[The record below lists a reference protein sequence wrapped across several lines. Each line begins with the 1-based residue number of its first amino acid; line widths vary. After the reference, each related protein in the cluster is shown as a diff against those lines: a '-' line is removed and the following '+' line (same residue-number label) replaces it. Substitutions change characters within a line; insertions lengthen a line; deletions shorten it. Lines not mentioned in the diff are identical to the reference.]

1 VTAPIIGQMAQKIT
15 IYLDGD
21 TLELVTKTTRDSG
34 VSRSR
39 WIAEAIQL
47 RMRAQWP
54 EAVRALSGSWKDF
67 PSAEEI
73 RARQGKDS
81 RRRRL

>member
-1 VTAPIIGQMAQKIT
+1 MAQKIT

-21 TLELVTKTTRDSG
+21 TLELVQKATQDSG
-34 VSRSR
+34 VSKSR

-47 RMRAQWP
+47 RVRAQWP
-54 EAVRALSGSWKDF
+54 EAVRALAGCWKDF

-73 RARQGKDS
+73 RARQGKDL
-81 RRRRL
+81 RRGRL